1 MPSYPIWNE
10 IKSCL
15 YKKDKSYGIR
25 QHNMIK
31 SFIGTSKK
39 NSHEFAEI
47 EFNVRE
53 TPQGKLFQLLIDDN
67 VIKTALFKDIK
78 KEPEIDIWY
87 EALTPM
93 DLFIRNA
100 QSAERKN

>member
-25 QHNMIK
+25 KHNMIR
-31 SFIGTSKK
+31 SFIGTSKN

-47 EFNVRE
+47 EFKVRE
-53 TPQGKLFQLLIDDN
+53 TGQGKLFQLLIDDN

-78 KEPEIDIWY
+78 KDPQIDNWY
-87 EALTPM
+87 QTLRPI
-93 DLFIRNA
+93 DLFTKNA